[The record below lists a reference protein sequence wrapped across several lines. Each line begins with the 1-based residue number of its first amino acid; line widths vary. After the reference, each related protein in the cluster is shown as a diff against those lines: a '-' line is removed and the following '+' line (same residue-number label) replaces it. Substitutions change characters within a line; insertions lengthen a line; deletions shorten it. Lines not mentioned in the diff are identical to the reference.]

1 MAEGKGADAIL
12 PQRDAYTT
20 ETHTARLGK
29 HTVTVEGKAP
39 KLSPEEYQARCD
51 EIRHAL
57 YDIFKPYEDGTAAG
71 V

>member
-1 MAEGKGADAIL
+1 M
-12 PQRDAYTT
+12 YTT

-29 HTVTVEGKAP
+29 NTVTVESRTP
-39 KLSPEEYQARCD
+39 MLSPGESRERCD

-57 YDIFKPYEDGTAAG
+57 YDIFSRYEDGTQAAG